1 MINNTTKPPGGL
13 IIHYI
18 RTCNEKRM
26 VTIAAFSN
34 DKSFNSHILTDIT
47 KFLLKICLFDYTYSV
62 ERNGLRAK
70 VKNFNP

>member
-1 MINNTTKPPGGL
+1 
-13 IIHYI
+13 
-18 RTCNEKRM
+18 M

>member
-1 MINNTTKPPGGL
+1 MLNNTTKPPGGL

-26 VTIAAFSN
+26 VAIAVFQWQ
-34 DKSFNSHILTDIT
+34 SFNSHILTDMT

-62 ERNGLRAK
+62 E
-70 VKNFNP
+70 